1 VSSSYSFS
9 FSDGLPESGRR
20 LLLKLA
26 WVCQLKIPEGASLL
40 WEVMKLVS
48 GGLHRGCV
56 NRFDQAIHPYSDF
69 YSMNLVYHDFYQ
81 KERKHIWEK
90 KLKTAAQRSL
100 FFSLYEKGQ
109 AGGRGFAGKRKSLL
123 QKGEIL
129 QQTLLGALLPG
140 GG

>member
-1 VSSSYSFS
+1 M
-9 FSDGLPESGRR
+9 D
-20 LLLKLA
+20 
-26 WVCQLKIPEGASLL
+26 
-40 WEVMKLVS
+40 
-48 GGLHRGCV
+48 
-56 NRFDQAIHPYSDF
+56 
-69 YSMNLVYHDFYQ
+69 LVYHDFYR

-90 KLKTAAQRSL
+90 KLKTAAQWSL